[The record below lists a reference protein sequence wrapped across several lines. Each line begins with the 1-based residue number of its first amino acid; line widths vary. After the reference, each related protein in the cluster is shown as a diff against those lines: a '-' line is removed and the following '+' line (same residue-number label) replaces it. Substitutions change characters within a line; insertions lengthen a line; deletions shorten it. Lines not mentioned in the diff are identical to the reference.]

1 MNGCLGSGENG
12 LQGTHRTCG
21 GVTVPCILTFAESYG
36 AVYSLS
42 VHIVTCKLS
51 FSAFNMEKIGGKA
64 GGHLLF
70 LFYILLHCLRF
81 DSEHLSLLQQNT
93 PPGRNEA
100 KEGETAVSI
109 SGRGFEGGP

>member
-51 FSAFNMEKIGGKA
+51 FSAFNMEKNWGESRRA
-64 GGHLLF
+64 FTLLILYTF
-70 LFYILLHCLRF
+70 TLF
-81 DSEHLSLLQQNT
+81 E
-93 PPGRNEA
+93 
-100 KEGETAVSI
+100 V
-109 SGRGFEGGP
+109 